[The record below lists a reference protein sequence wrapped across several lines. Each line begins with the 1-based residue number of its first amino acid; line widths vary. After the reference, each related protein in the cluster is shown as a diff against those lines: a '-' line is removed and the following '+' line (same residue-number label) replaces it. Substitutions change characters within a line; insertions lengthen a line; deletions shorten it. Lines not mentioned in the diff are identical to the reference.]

1 MKQAQPQQGAWESKQ
16 RAQHYEVTA
25 LLERTLPRSRS
36 QQHFSQAGRAIS
48 WQIQYQFLDPQQQID
63 SCRRLTADQE
73 AMASQNSGLQ
83 EDLDAE
89 LLALERELAADNKT
103 SDEVNNAK
111 VPSSIKND
119 AKQLGYSPNKSQIKS
134 RSASDDVQ
142 AEAST
147 GKPVPE
153 IHLPSP
159 SQAVKPD
166 SPSHDKWQP
175 QAGSIAKVRQT
186 PAVESAPA
194 TNNDRSAKAKAVP
207 SFKGKKRQLDL
218 GSVKPFAASNKNKSK
233 DSFEAEVKPGAP
245 AGCVTET
252 VAKLDANVS
261 AKAAKSSK
269 RAPAKPKAAKKEQ
282 PKKDKIPRGKNA
294 FMHFVCAKRSDVAAE
309 NHDLKL
315 GEVSKKL
322 GDMWKLLTEEEKQPY
337 KDLAAAEKEQ
347 LQAAQPAGT
356 IQESNQAVSV
366 KESKA
371 PSEPRAKTAYN
382 IFCQA
387 RRAYLKAE
395 SPEANSTDI
404 TRLLATTWKTMGAEE
419 RKPYIMQHKEEEAA
433 LNIQKPDVCQ
443 HHNESDLEEDRSHP
457 APIALCDKQPGGFPQ
472 PADVN
477 LAAPDKSITHQN
489 PAKTPAKIMR
499 QHCPAPA
506 EEDDEQA
513 RMDVDWE
520 AYPAQIILAQT
531 MHASGAKLLV
541 KRKGCSMEEYGLCDM
556 AAAKRQRLTGEGA
569 VSPLS
574 LEMLE
579 EWEAYQRACRMA
591 VFNCTEDGEM
601 DLDDLPEDSPLQ
613 ACAFLGKLR
622 ETDYPLSKL
631 VKRKHEQS
639 DTMMRVPMLGL
650 SFAVQRMI
658 QAQAVEKDGIIA
670 DLQEKLE
677 QLKGEIGILEMA
689 AKAHPTKASCQEV
702 PEE

>member
-1 MKQAQPQQGAWESKQ
+1 MYVAAGSWKRQAFCSFKQE
-16 RAQHYEVTA
+16 
-25 LLERTLPRSRS
+25 
-36 QQHFSQAGRAIS
+36 
-48 WQIQYQFLDPQQQID
+48 QIQ
-63 SCRRLTADQE
+63 
-73 AMASQNSGLQ
+73 
-83 EDLDAE
+83 
-89 LLALERELAADNKT
+89 
-103 SDEVNNAK
+103 
-111 VPSSIKND
+111 
-119 AKQLGYSPNKSQIKS
+119 
-134 RSASDDVQ
+134 
-142 AEAST
+142 
-147 GKPVPE
+147 
-153 IHLPSP
+153 
-159 SQAVKPD
+159 
-166 SPSHDKWQP
+166 
-175 QAGSIAKVRQT
+175 
-186 PAVESAPA
+186 
-194 TNNDRSAKAKAVP
+194 
-207 SFKGKKRQLDL
+207 
-218 GSVKPFAASNKNKSK
+218 
-233 DSFEAEVKPGAP
+233 
-245 AGCVTET
+245 
-252 VAKLDANVS
+252 
-261 AKAAKSSK
+261 
-269 RAPAKPKAAKKEQ
+269 
-282 PKKDKIPRGKNA
+282 
-294 FMHFVCAKRSDVAAE
+294 AE

-457 APIALCDKQPGGFPQ
+457 APIAL
-472 PADVN
+472 
-477 LAAPDKSITHQN
+477 
-489 PAKTPAKIMR
+489 
-499 QHCPAPA
+499 
-506 EEDDEQA
+506 
-513 RMDVDWE
+513 
-520 AYPAQIILAQT
+520 
-531 MHASGAKLLV
+531 
-541 KRKGCSMEEYGLCDM
+541 
-556 AAAKRQRLTGEGA
+556 
-569 VSPLS
+569 
-574 LEMLE
+574 
-579 EWEAYQRACRMA
+579 MA

-677 QLKGEIGILEMA
+677 QLKGYADAQLHVLILG
-689 AKAHPTKASCQEV
+689 V
-702 PEE
+702 PVGYQWYSDSRLCP